1 LQYYTNSFRQVL
13 DRLILQYK
21 EVLSSIDSNLESLS
35 KLAPEYITNLSQQD
49 VVNIC
54 QMTKTDDSNLLYGE
68 IQLFKT
74 KIAKECVT
82 ITDASLFISQRKS
95 TIPRLYQAYRY

>member
-1 LQYYTNSFRQVL
+1 QVL
-13 DRLILQYK
+13 DRLILEYK

-54 QMTKTDDSNLLYGE
+54 PMTKIDDSNLLYE
-68 IQLFKT
+68 
-74 KIAKECVT
+74 
-82 ITDASLFISQRKS
+82 
-95 TIPRLYQAYRY
+95 